1 MRYIALLHRRAGR
14 RVHADTGSRL
24 DLSQGQTERHGFP
37 LPAIDAP
44 QPRNARN
51 RHHIPRRKRQLP
63 PVTSEFQPVALL
75 PESHDAC
82 VGEALRVRGR
92 NDCRQIELRLLPRSE
107 EHTSELQSLMR
118 ISYSVLCLKQKH
130 TQYYFYI
137 TTQQTK

>member
-75 PESHDAC
+75 
-82 VGEALRVRGR
+82 
-92 NDCRQIELRLLPRSE
+92 RSE

-118 ISYSVLCLKQKH
+118 ISYAVFCLQKKNLSI
-130 TQYYFYI
+130 QLVSI
-137 TTQQTK
+137 